1 MNQPVNAQVMS
12 NIVGATLAVA
22 LEKQNQ
28 PVNAQDLTNIVG
40 ATLAVALV
48 TPTNIVGATLAV
60 ALALGRP
67 GNADKQTAP

>member
-40 ATLAVALV
+40 ATLAVAL
-48 TPTNIVGATLAV
+48 
-60 ALALGRP
+60 ALGRP